1 MDLNWWFC
9 SKKTLQFSKQQI
21 KNLAFTPKTTPS
33 QTISAY
39 LRRHLTVVGFLQLT
53 RLVVEVH
60 QGCNQGKSGEEHE
73 EDGLDAKA
81 GRRRGPV
88 LVAAGLPGLDLFV
101 EQARILAAGRLFGFG
116 VLVVL
121 LFARHGGGVVV
132 GVGRS
137 LKWRKD
143 YIWMR
148 CDLPVSFFGV
158 QFMMMC
164 YVCNWG
170 RFRLG

>member
-1 MDLNWWFC
+1 MQHKPITLPFPRKRPPPKIKCFDVSPNTTPPLL
-9 SKKTLQFSKQQI
+9 KHKIKTLPFPRNQPLPKQ
-21 KNLAFTPKTTPS
+21 K
-33 QTISAY
+33 SAH

-60 QGCNQGKSGEEHE
+60 QGGNQGKGGEEHE

-88 LVAAGLPGLDLFV
+88 LVAAGSPGLDLFV

-137 LKWRKD
+137 LK
-143 YIWMR
+143 
-148 CDLPVSFFGV
+148 
-158 QFMMMC
+158 
-164 YVCNWG
+164 
-170 RFRLG
+170 